1 MQGFWK
7 EIESTHTFLHLKQ
20 LFLINNPAERC
31 PTESCHLDA
40 FEVKS
45 ADHKKLLL
53 PCDIAEQRSWGV
65 LCFVIFIFQ
74 KDLDACS

>member
-1 MQGFWK
+1 MVQGFWK

-45 ADHKKLLL
+45 VDHKKNFSCPVTLLSRD
-53 PCDIAEQRSWGV
+53 PGE
-65 LCFVIFIFQ
+65 CFVSSSLFFKKI
-74 KDLDACS
+74 

>member
-7 EIESTHTFLHLKQ
+7 RIESTCTFLHLKQ

-31 PTESCHLDA
+31 PTETCTLDA

-45 ADHKKLLL
+45 LDHKKNDSSPVTFLSRDPGKWFGLSFL
-53 PCDIAEQRSWGV
+53 FLKR
-65 LCFVIFIFQ
+65 FR
-74 KDLDACS
+74 